1 MWEYNDGHNYSDEMK
16 HYGVLGM
23 KWGVRRAR
31 KNGGTYTYKSST
43 TKKNEKRLKRS
54 IQKKNISK
62 TAKYEERVARS
73 KEHDRRMQDIAKNTT
88 VAEEA
93 RPRTVFR

>member
-43 TKKNEKRLKRS
+43 TKKNEKRLERS

-62 TAKYEERVARS
+62 TAKYEV
-73 KEHDRRMQDIAKNTT
+73 KDGDRNWGRIIIHTNFNITEFW
-88 VAEEA
+88 V
-93 RPRTVFR
+93 

>member
-31 KNGGTYTYKSST
+31 KNGGTTLKS
-43 TKKNEKRLKRS
+43 K
-54 IQKKNISK
+54 
-62 TAKYEERVARS
+62 
-73 KEHDRRMQDIAKNTT
+73 
-88 VAEEA
+88 
-93 RPRTVFR
+93 